1 MLPSDLDSG
10 KEPQSDPTRPQ
21 EDWFQHLQRLRA
33 EREAS
38 EYPFMDEEET
48 NAHLKWLREGDR
60 IDEMLGQA
68 DDDHQKQER
77 G

>member
-1 MLPSDLDSG
+1 
-10 KEPQSDPTRPQ
+10 
-21 EDWFQHLQRLRA
+21 
-33 EREAS
+33 
-38 EYPFMDEEET
+38 MDEEET